1 MNDRFT
7 DPNWGKHGNPNNNSW
22 YKYQR
27 QYTLLDNRIPKKKKI
42 MVSLWNLYLCIM
54 SILLVTALI
63 PNLREYVYSGIE
75 FTEGW
80 YNAVDDIL
88 DALNA
93 PKVH

>member
-1 MNDRFT
+1 M
-7 DPNWGKHGNPNNNSW
+7 
-22 YKYQR
+22 
-27 QYTLLDNRIPKKKKI
+27 I
-42 MVSLWNLYLCIM
+42 SLWHLYLCIM